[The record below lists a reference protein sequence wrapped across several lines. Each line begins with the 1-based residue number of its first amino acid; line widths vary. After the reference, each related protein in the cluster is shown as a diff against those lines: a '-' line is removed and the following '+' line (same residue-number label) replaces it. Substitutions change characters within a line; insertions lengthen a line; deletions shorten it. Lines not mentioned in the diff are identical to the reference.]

1 MLKAGASSI
10 SIDHTMP
17 IKPTTSTL
25 SIDKNM
31 DKENLAQANQIIVDP
46 EVLQELDKI
55 EAKKSVLKNAKIR
68 LPKIIRD
75 S

>member
-1 MLKAGASSI
+1 VLKAGASSSI
-10 SIDHTMP
+10 SIDHTLP

-31 DKENLAQANQIIVDP
+31 GKENVAQANQIIVDP

-55 EAKKSVLKNAKIR
+55 
-68 LPKIIRD
+68 
-75 S
+75 